1 MSEQEQGFLNNKSN
15 PVGYV
20 VSSTKEFITDSQRL
34 VRKCSKPTRKEYFR
48 IVIACAIGFAIMG
61 FIGFFVK
68 LVFIPI
74 NNILLT
80 PTGAN

>member
-1 MSEQEQGFLNNKSN
+1 MSEKQNI
-15 PVGYV
+15 
-20 VSSTKEFITDSQRL
+20 VSSTIGDIKEFANDSRRL
-34 VRKCSKPTRKEYFR
+34 LTRCSKPDRKGKDYIEYLK
-48 IVIACAIGFAIMG
+48 IAGACAVGFAVMG

-80 PTGAN
+80 PS

>member
-1 MSEQEQGFLNNKSN
+1 MSEKQNF
-15 PVGYV
+15 
-20 VSSTKEFITDSQRL
+20 VSSTISDIKEFAHDSRRL
-34 VRKCSKPTRKEYFR
+34 LNRCSKPDKKEYVR
-48 IVIACAIGFAIMG
+48 IAGACAVGFAVMG

-80 PTGAN
+80 PS

>member
-1 MSEQEQGFLNNKSN
+1 MADKQEPGFFKNKSN
-15 PVGYV
+15 PIGYV
-20 VSSTKEFITDSQRL
+20 VANTEEFYTDSKRL
-34 VRKCSKPTRKEYFR
+34 VRKCSKPTSKEYFR
-48 IVIACAIGFAIMG
+48 IVAACAIGFLIMG

-80 PTGAN
+80 SGTA

>member
-1 MSEQEQGFLNNKSN
+1 MSDKPNF
-15 PVGYV
+15 
-20 VSSTKEFITDSQRL
+20 VSSSISDLKEFANDSRRL
-34 VRKCSKPTRKEYFR
+34 LNRCSKPDKKGNLYLEYLK
-48 IVIACAIGFAIMG
+48 IAGACSVGFAVMG

-80 PTGAN
+80 P

>member
-1 MSEQEQGFLNNKSN
+1 MSEKQNII
-15 PVGYV
+15 
-20 VSSTKEFITDSQRL
+20 SSTISDIKDFASDSRRL
-34 VRKCSKPTRKEYFR
+34 LTRCSKPDKKGNFYLEYLR
-48 IVIACAIGFAIMG
+48 IAGACAVGFAVMG

-80 PTGAN
+80 PS

>member
-1 MSEQEQGFLNNKSN
+1 MSDDQGFLNNKSN
-15 PVGYV
+15 PIGYV
-20 VSSTKEFITDSQRL
+20 FTSTKEFVTDSRRL
-34 VRKCSKPTRKEYFR
+34 VRKCSKPNRKEYFR
-48 IVIACAIGFAIMG
+48 IVGACAIGFLIMG

-80 PTGAN
+80 PAGV

>member
-1 MSEQEQGFLNNKSN
+1 MSEKQNF
-15 PVGYV
+15 
-20 VSSTKEFITDSQRL
+20 VSSTIGDVKDFVNDSRRL
-34 VRKCSKPTRKEYFR
+34 LNRCSKPDKRGIVYLEYLR
-48 IVIACAIGFAIMG
+48 IAGACAVGFAVMG

-80 PTGAN
+80 PS

>member
-1 MSEQEQGFLNNKSN
+1 MSEKQNI
-15 PVGYV
+15 
-20 VSSTKEFITDSQRL
+20 VSSTLTDMTEFAKDSRRL
-34 VRKCSKPTRKEYFR
+34 LNRCTKPDKKEYVK
-48 IVIACAIGFAIMG
+48 IATACAVGFAVMG

-80 PTGAN
+80 P